1 MTNVWNG
8 IKTATT
14 NTWNAIKSAI
24 TTPIENAK
32 AAVQN
37 AIDAIKEKFN
47 FSWSLPHLDLP
58 HVSITGDFSLSPL
71 SVPKFSVSWYK
82 AGGIMTQPT
91 VFGALGNTL
100 LAGGEAGDEA
110 ILPLSQFYNQLGD
123 MLDKKL
129 EALVSGTVVYV
140 YVTLDGEVIATKTY
154 SKVQNALAMELVRA
168 R

>member
-1 MTNVWNG
+1 
-8 IKTATT
+8 
-14 NTWNAIKSAI
+14 
-24 TTPIENAK
+24 
-32 AAVQN
+32 
-37 AIDAIKEKFN
+37 
-47 FSWSLPHLDLP
+47 
-58 HVSITGDFSLSPL
+58 
-71 SVPKFSVSWYK
+71 
-82 AGGIMTQPT
+82 MTQPT

-110 ILPLSQFYNQLGD
+110 ILPLSQFYDQLGD